1 MAGPEDPRFS
11 ALLTSNLYALDPTD
25 PRYKAAG
32 DTLVHKVKALRRVG
46 EGKPAA
52 SQPRPAGQAASK
64 PEGGENLRNIVD
76 SLKRKAG
83 TGGGAGKSKQPKH

>member
-32 DTLVHKVKALRRVG
+32 DSLVRKVKDLRRAG
-46 EGKPAA
+46 EAKPAA
-52 SQPRPAGQAASK
+52 SRPRPAGPAASK
-64 PEGGENLRNIVD
+64 PEGGENLRSIVD

-83 TGGGAGKSKQPKH
+83 SGGGAGRSKQPKH